1 MRLMMSDMKLLIR
14 SVFPLYRS
22 TANAETE
29 PSSLIIREILFQGAR
44 ILSLLIFHFILC
56 SLVLL

>member
-1 MRLMMSDMKLLIR
+1 MSDMKLLIR